1 MMLDAELHLMGRE
14 QLEMFFKESGK
25 DVTCDA
31 VRSLIEQLVSQQ
43 QQQQQPH
50 KASPALLNVYVILL
64 HSLFSYQTHTGI
76 TRRTTN

>member
-1 MMLDAELHLMGRE
+1 MMFDAELHLMGRE
-14 QLEMFFKESGK
+14 QLEVFFKESGK

-31 VRSLIEQLVSQQ
+31 VRALIEQLVSQQ
-43 QQQQQPH
+43 QQQQQH

-64 HSLFSYQTHTGI
+64 HAVFSYQTHTGI